1 MKPDKCTEQQLFGG
15 DVERQTTGINFDN
28 YDDIPVETSGSD
40 CPEAITEY
48 TIETIGEALYRN
60 TQLCGYSRP
69 TPVQKY
75 SIPIGIAGRD
85 LMACTQTGSGKTAG
99 FLFPIIM
106 AMLQRG
112 GSEETP
118 SSRRRVY
125 PEALVLAPSREL
137 AVKIQ
142 EEAKRLTYC
151 SGIASV
157 VVYGGAY
164 IQDQIRLIDLG
175 CDLLVATPVRLVDLI
190 KRGRVAMDNCH
201 FLVLDEAD
209 RMLDLG
215 YEPQLRRIVKKEG
228 MPMGEDRQTMMFSAT
243 FPPNIQRLAADFMHD
258 YIFLTVGHVG
268 SASEDVT
275 QNVEYAEEAEKDDLL
290 MKFLLTVDEGLILVF
305 VETKRAADYLEDL
318 LCSKGFPACSIHG
331 DKSQRE
337 REESLRMFKTG
348 RTPVMVATD
357 VASRGLDIP
366 NVTQVVNYDL
376 PNNIDDY
383 VHRIGRTGRAGNT
396 GSALS
401 FVNEKN
407 SNVIRELYELLEEN
421 DQELPEW
428 LKRMCASSGYR
439 GGGGHGGGV
448 PTGQT

>member
-1 MKPDKCTEQQLFGG
+1 MDKQNLQSSQTTNPHSCCSTLTGPSKYVPPHLRDRGGSGGGSSLSREPNNNRSRGGGRGRYGGGRGEDRSPLPPPQPANSRWGNVDLDGDAGSSGGVAGAGGGAGASGSRGGAGASGSRREQRSIYGGPQINELGFHGDMKPDKRTEQRLFGG

-28 YDDIPVETSGSD
+28 YDNIPVETSGSD

-125 PEALVLAPSREL
+125 PEALVLAPNREL
-137 AVKIQ
+137 AVQIQ

-157 VVYGGAY
+157 VVYGGAD
-164 IQDQIRLIDLG
+164 IQDQIHLIDLG

-190 KRGRVAMDNCH
+190 KRDRVAMDNCH
-201 FLVLDEAD
+201 FLVLDEVD

-215 YEPQLRRIVKKEG
+215 CEPQLRRIVKKEG

-275 QNVEYAEEAEKDDLL
+275 QNVEYAEE
-290 MKFLLTVDEGLILVF
+290 VD
-305 VETKRAADYLEDL
+305 
-318 LCSKGFPACSIHG
+318 
-331 DKSQRE
+331 
-337 REESLRMFKTG
+337 
-348 RTPVMVATD
+348 
-357 VASRGLDIP
+357 
-366 NVTQVVNYDL
+366 
-376 PNNIDDY
+376 
-383 VHRIGRTGRAGNT
+383 
-396 GSALS
+396 
-401 FVNEKN
+401 
-407 SNVIRELYELLEEN
+407 
-421 DQELPEW
+421 
-428 LKRMCASSGYR
+428 
-439 GGGGHGGGV
+439 
-448 PTGQT
+448 